1 MHEYIIHFDSFIR
14 ALVAIIFVNQ
24 SACGPAGFTAL
35 YFFPQV
41 HHKVLLLLLSKA
53 LITPGVLLL

>member
-41 HHKVLLLLLSKA
+41 HHKVLLLLSKA
-53 LITPGVLLL
+53 LITAGVLLL